1 MKGIAT
7 RVIGIIL
14 LATLVL
20 AACAPAATAEPTAVP
35 EPTSAPE
42 PTAVP
47 PTDVPTEAPA
57 AEETEEVAA
66 EPTEAALEPITP
78 LDPVEK
84 VTIAYVPIM
93 KFATAY
99 VAKERGF
106 FEKYGLDVE
115 MISVTSGT
123 EAIAFIS
130 EGQVDVGGVA
140 IVVSMWNGWNQGMDI
155 KIIAPGALE
164 PMEGSPTLFLVR
176 KDLIDD
182 GTVTSVEDLRG
193 MTVATAGGPGS
204 GGEYLAAKAL
214 ERGGLSIFDVELV
227 NIGNADMPAAF
238 ENKSIA
244 AGVLG
249 SPYAEQVENAGFAV
263 GFERELT
270 PGAMTVAFVASGKFI
285 TERPEVAKRFVL
297 ALGEA
302 AAAMQGDQY
311 LSDENIAA
319 YLAYVPTTEEDLRVG
334 APVIYDPELN
344 IEVEGLQDVE
354 RIHRENGRL
363 EYSEPLDMSTVLDL
377 SFIEWAL
384 PYLAQ

>member
-1 MKGIAT
+1 MKDKITKFLG
-7 RVIGIIL
+7 IL
-14 LATLVL
+14 LLTSLLL
-20 AACAPAATAEPTAVP
+20 AACSPAATTVA
-35 EPTSAPE
+35 
-42 PTAVP
+42 
-47 PTDVPTEAPA
+47 PTEAPVVATEEIPA
-57 AEETEEVAA
+57 AEVATEVVEA
-66 EPTEAALEPITP
+66 EPTEAPVETAEP
-78 LDPVEK
+78 LDPMVK
-84 VTIAYVPIM
+84 VKLAYVPIM

-99 VAKERGF
+99 VAKERGY

-115 MISVTSGT
+115 MISVKSGT
-123 EAIAFIS
+123 EAIAFLS
-130 EGQVDVGGVA
+130 EGQVDFGGVA

-155 KIIAPGALE
+155 RIVAPGGVE

-182 GTVTSVEDLRG
+182 GTVKTVADLKG
-193 MTVATAGGPGS
+193 MTVATAGGAGS

-214 ERGGLSIFDVELV
+214 ERGGLTIFDVDLV

-249 SPYAEQVENAGFAV
+249 SPYAEQVESAGYAV

-270 PGAMTVAFVASGKFI
+270 PGAMTVAFVASGKI
-285 TERPEVAKRFVL
+285 ISENPEVVQRFVL

-319 YLAYVPTTEEDLRVG
+319 YLAYVASTVDDLKVA
-334 APVIYDPELN
+334 APVIYDPTLN
-344 IEVEGLQDVE
+344 IPIEGLQDVE
-354 RIHRENGRL
+354 TVHRSNGRL
-363 EYSEPLDMSTVLDL
+363 EYTEPLDMSKVVDT

-384 PYLAQ
+384 QYLQK

>member
-1 MKGIAT
+1 MKHIT
-7 RVIGIIL
+7 IKLIGL
-14 LATLVL
+14 LVLMSLVL
-20 AACAPAATAEPTAVP
+20 AACAPQATPVAAPEEPTQAEPTQAPPTEEP
-35 EPTSAPE
+35 EPEVEVEE
-42 PTAVP
+42 PV
-47 PTDVPTEAPA
+47 
-57 AEETEEVAA
+57 EEPTEEVMETVA
-66 EPTEAALEPITP
+66 PM
-78 LDPVEK
+78 DPVEK
-84 VTIAYVPIM
+84 VTVAYVPIM

-115 MISVTSGT
+115 MISVKSGT
-123 EAIAFIS
+123 EAIAFLE
-130 EGQVDVGGVA
+130 EGTVDVGGVA
-140 IVVSMWNGWNQGMDI
+140 IVVSLWNGWNQGMDI
-155 KIIAPGALE
+155 RIIAPGALE
-164 PMEGSPTLFLVR
+164 PFEGSPTAFLVR

-182 GTVTSVEDLRG
+182 GTVKTVADLAG

-249 SPYAEQVENAGFAV
+249 SPYAEQVEAAGYAV
-263 GFERELT
+263 MFEKELT
-270 PGAMTVAFVASGKFI
+270 PGAMTVAFVSSGKFI
-285 TERPEVAKRFVL
+285 SERPEVAKRFVL

-302 AAAMQGDQY
+302 AAAMQGDEY

-319 YLAYVPTTEEDLRVG
+319 YLAHVATTPEDLRAG

-344 IEVEGLQDVE
+344 IEIAGLQDVE
-354 RIHRENGRL
+354 KVHRENGRL
-363 EYSEPLDMSTVLDL
+363 EYTEPLDMAKVVDT

-384 PYLAQ
+384 QFLNP